1 MEKNTLFALIA
12 AVALG
17 AGAFAVMRAPEKGQR
32 TGAPPRPI
40 PAFKA
45 GDVAAIDLVTE
56 KQEKISLAKAPP
68 PDGGWRVKAPGDWP
82 ADAAAVKS
90 LLDGLERLAF
100 GDQVTQGKEKH
111 EDLGVADGKAQR
123 VTVKNASGTTLADF
137 YVGKAVSGYT
147 MVRLAGKN
155 EVWQGSGIYGYMVNR
170 DAKGWRDHVIF
181 QVAATDAERV
191 VVETPAAKLALEKL
205 PGDKEVK
212 VGGEAKWKIVE
223 ATGDAPKTSE
233 SLDIQQ
239 VNGAVQALGTLRAND
254 FADDAKKAEEVGL
267 AKPAMT
273 VTLTA
278 KGKPYGLQIGATQG
292 EDIYVKAADQP
303 TIYTVKKFALER
315 VAHKPVDYRDKTL
328 VKVKE
333 ADLQGVDITVGAE
346 TTSLERAKGDKWQA
360 KGGKVALDDAKL
372 KPVVSAFEAVVGSSF
387 SDEKEPAKT
396 GLGKPSG
403 LVSLHLKDKSTVALK
418 VGAATADKADYYVQ
432 KVGSP
437 DVMLVKKYAVDR
449 FLKKPAELKK

>member
-1 MEKNTLFALIA
+1 MEKKTLYALIA
-12 AVALG
+12 VVVLG

-32 TGAPPRPI
+32 VGPPPRPI

-45 GDVAAIDLVTE
+45 ADVAAIDLVTE
-56 KQEKISLAKAPP
+56 KQEKISLGKAPA
-68 PDGGWRVKAPGDWP
+68 PDGSWRVKAPGDWP

-137 YVGKAVSGYT
+137 FVGKAVAGYT

-181 QVAATDAERV
+181 QVSAPDAEKL
-191 VVETPAAKLALEKL
+191 VVEAGASKLALEKL
-205 PGDKEVK
+205 PGDKDVK

-223 ATGDAPKTSE
+223 ATGDAPKTTE
-233 SLDIQQ
+233 ALDVQH
-239 VNGAVQALGTLRAND
+239 VNGAVQALAALRATD
-254 FADDAKKAEEVGL
+254 FADDTKKPDDVGL

-278 KGKPYGLQIGATQG
+278 KGKPYALLIGAAQG

-333 ADLQGVDITVGAE
+333 VDLQGVDITVAGE
-346 TTSLERAKGDKWQA
+346 TTSIERAKGDKWQA
-360 KGGKVALDDAKL
+360 RGGKLALDEAKV
-372 KPVVSAFEAVVGSSF
+372 KPVMSAFEAVAGSGF

-396 GLGKPSG
+396 GLAKPAG
-403 LVSLHLKDKSTVALK
+403 LVALHLKDKSTVTLK

-437 DVMLVKKYAVDR
+437 DVLLVKKYAVDR